1 MAQSGKIIIALSNIE
16 TANKLKSLL
25 VQEGYDI
32 IGLCTSGNE
41 LIRLVMQYSPDLV
54 LVGYKFKDM
63 SLLDVYETLVDTTSF
78 LAIVNE
84 PYRSFIEE
92 DTDIYCIGTKIS
104 NVLLT
109 NAIDL
114 IFQGKK
120 RIKKLRD
127 QVEKLEHTI
136 EDRKLIEKAKGQ
148 LMSTSGLTEN
158 EAFRY
163 MQKISMDSGKRMKD
177 IASLILSEITITYKY
192 S

>member
-1 MAQSGKIIIALSNIE
+1 MAQGGRIIIALSNID
-16 TANKLKSLL
+16 TTNKLKSLL
-25 VQEGYDI
+25 MQEGYEVI
-32 IGLCTSGNE
+32 AICTSGNE
-41 LIRLVMQYSPDLV
+41 LIRLVRQYSPDLA

-63 SLLDVYETLVDTTSF
+63 SVLDVYETLVDVTSF

-84 PYRSFIEE
+84 PYKSFIEE

-114 IFQGKK
+114 IFQSKK
-120 RIKKLRD
+120 RIKKLRA
-127 QVEKLEHTI
+127 QVEKLENTL

-148 LMSTSGLTEN
+148 LMVTSGVREN

-163 MQKISMDSGKRMKD
+163 MQKLSMDSGKTMKD
-177 IASLILSEITITYKY
+177 IAILILNEIQ
-192 S
+192 

>member
-1 MAQSGKIIIALSNIE
+1 MLSRGKIIIALSNID
-16 TANKLKSLL
+16 TSKKLKGLL
-25 VQEGYDI
+25 MQEGYDI
-32 IGLCTSGNE
+32 VAMCTSGSE
-41 LIRLVMQYSPDLV
+41 LMRMVMQYSPDLV

-63 SLLDVYETLVDTTSF
+63 SLLDAYDALMDLTSF

-109 NAIDL
+109 NAIEL

-120 RIKKLRD
+120 RILKLKQ
-127 QVEKLEHTI
+127 QVKTLEHTL
-136 EDRKLIEKAKGQ
+136 EDRKIIEKAKGKI
-148 LMSTSGLTEN
+148 MIDEKMEEN

-163 MQKISMDSGKRMKD
+163 MQKLSMNLGKPMSH
-177 IASLILSEITITYKY
+177 IANFILTEQL
-192 S
+192 

>member
-1 MAQSGKIIIALSNIE
+1 MAQNGKIIIALSNIE

-114 IFQGKK
+114 IFQSKK

-127 QVEKLEHTI
+127 QVEKLEHTL

-148 LMSTSGLTEN
+148 LMATSGLTEN

-177 IASLILSEITITYKY
+177 IASLILSEITISYKI
-192 S
+192 

>member
-16 TANKLKSLL
+16 TATKLKNSLI
-25 VQEGYDI
+25 QEGYNI
-32 IGLCTSGNE
+32 IALCTSGNE
-41 LIRLVMQYSPDLV
+41 LIRLVMQHSPDLV

-63 SLLDVYETLVDTTSF
+63 SLLDVYETLVDATSF

-114 IFQGKK
+114 IFQSK
-120 RIKKLRD
+120 RRILKLK
-127 QVEKLEHTI
+127 QKVEKLENTL
-136 EDRKLIEKAKGQ
+136 EDRKFIEKAKGK
-148 LMSTSGLTEN
+148 LMKDSGISEN

-163 MQKISMDSGKRMKD
+163 MQKISMDSGRRMKD
-177 IASLILSEITITYKY
+177 IANLILNEIQ
-192 S
+192 

>member
-1 MAQSGKIIIALSNIE
+1 MAKSEKIIIALSNIE

-25 VQEGYDI
+25 VQEGYNV

-41 LIRLVMQYSPDLV
+41 LIRLVRQYSPDLV

-63 SLLDVYETLVDTTSF
+63 SLLDVYETLLDVTSF

-114 IFQGKK
+114 IFQGQK
-120 RIKKLRD
+120 RLQKLRD
-127 QVEKLEHTI
+127 KVEKLEHTL
-136 EDRKLIEKAKGQ
+136 EDRKLIEKAKGK
-148 LMSTSGLTEN
+148 LMLTSGITEN

-163 MQKISMDSGKRMKD
+163 MQKISMDSGRTMRD
-177 IASLILSEITITYKY
+177 IASLILSEIQ
-192 S
+192 

>member
-1 MAQSGKIIIALSNIE
+1 MAQGGKLIIALSNIE
-16 TANKLKSLL
+16 TSQKLKTLL
-25 VQEGYDI
+25 TQEGYEI
-32 IGLCTSGNE
+32 MAMCTSGNE
-41 LIRLVMQYSPDLV
+41 LIRMVMQYSPDLV

-63 SLLDVYETLVDTTSF
+63 SLLDVYETLVDQTSF

-84 PYRSFIEE
+84 PYKSFIEE

-114 IFQGKK
+114 IFQSKK
-120 RIKKLRD
+120 RIKKLRE

-136 EDRKLIEKAKGQ
+136 EDRKLIEKAKGK
-148 LMSTSGLTEN
+148 LMATSGLTEN

-163 MQKISMDSGKRMKD
+163 MQKISMDSGRRMKD
-177 IASLILSEITITYKY
+177 IASLILSEIQ
-192 S
+192 

>member
-1 MAQSGKIIIALSNIE
+1 MVQKGRLIIALSNVE
-16 TANKLKSLL
+16 TANKLKILL
-25 VQEGYDI
+25 TQEGFDI
-32 IGLCTSGNE
+32 IALCTSGNE

-63 SLLDVYETLVDTTSF
+63 SLLDAYETLVDLTSF

-114 IFQGKK
+114 IFQSKR
-120 RIKKLRD
+120 RIKKLKE
-127 QVEKLEHTI
+127 QVEKLEHTL

-177 IASLILSEITITYKY
+177 IASLILSELQ
-192 S
+192 

>member
-1 MAQSGKIIIALSNIE
+1 MVRKGRIIIALSNIE
-16 TANKLKSLL
+16 TAKKLNNLL
-25 VQEGYDI
+25 MQEGYDI
-32 IGLCTSGNE
+32 IAICTSGNE
-41 LIRLVMQYSPDLV
+41 LIRLVMQNPPDLV

-84 PYRSFIEE
+84 PYRSYIEE

-114 IFQGKK
+114 IFQSK
-120 RIKKLRD
+120 RRIAKLK
-127 QVEKLEHTI
+127 QKVEKLEHTL

-148 LMSTSGLTEN
+148 LMVTSGITEN

-163 MQKISMDSGKRMKD
+163 MQKLSMDSGRRMKD
-177 IASLILSEITITYKY
+177 IASLILSEVQ
-192 S
+192 

>member
-1 MAQSGKIIIALSNIE
+1 VGIAMAQGGKLIIALSNIE
-16 TANKLKSLL
+16 TSNKLKSLL
-25 VQEGYDI
+25 TQEGYEI
-32 IGLCTSGNE
+32 IAMCTSGNE
-41 LIRLVMQYSPDLV
+41 LIRMVLQFSPDLV

-63 SLLDVYETLVDTTSF
+63 SLLDVYETLVDATSF

-84 PYRSFIEE
+84 PYKSFIEE

-114 IFQGKK
+114 IFQSKK
-120 RIKKLRD
+120 RIKKLRA

-163 MQKISMDSGKRMKD
+163 MQKISMDSGRRMKD
-177 IASLILSEITITYKY
+177 IASLILSETQ
-192 S
+192 

>member
-1 MAQSGKIIIALSNIE
+1 VGIAMAQSGKIIIALSNID

-63 SLLDVYETLVDTTSF
+63 SLLDVYETLVDATSF

-114 IFQGKK
+114 IFQSKK
-120 RIKKLRD
+120 RIKKLRA
-127 QVEKLEHTI
+127 QVEKLEHTL
-136 EDRKLIEKAKGQ
+136 EDRKLIEKAKGE
-148 LMSTSGLTEN
+148 LMLTSGITEN

-163 MQKISMDSGKRMKD
+163 MQKISMDSGRRMKD
-177 IASLILSEITITYKY
+177 IASLILNEIK
-192 S
+192 

>member
-1 MAQSGKIIIALSNIE
+1 MAQKGKIIIALSNIE
-16 TANKLKSLL
+16 TGNKLKSLL
-25 VQEGYDI
+25 VQEGYDV

-63 SLLDVYETLVDTTSF
+63 SLLDVYETLVDATSF

-104 NVLLT
+104 NVLLS

-120 RIKKLRD
+120 RIKRLRD
-127 QVEKLEHTI
+127 KVEKLEHTL
-136 EDRKLIEKAKGQ
+136 EDRKLIEKAKGK
-148 LMSTSGLTEN
+148 LMSTSGITEN

-163 MQKISMDSGKRMKD
+163 MQKISMDSGRTMRD
-177 IASLILSEITITYKY
+177 IASLILSEIQ
-192 S
+192 

>member
-1 MAQSGKIIIALSNIE
+1 MTQKGRLIIALSNIE
-16 TANKLKSLL
+16 TGKKLKSLL
-25 VQEGYDI
+25 LQEGYEI
-32 IGLCTSGNE
+32 IAVCTSGNE

-63 SLLDVYETLVDTTSF
+63 SLLDVYETLVDVTSF

-109 NAIDL
+109 NSIDL
-114 IFQGKK
+114 IFQSKK
-120 RIKKLRD
+120 RIQKLRD
-127 QVEKLEHTI
+127 QVEKLEHTL

-163 MQKISMDSGKRMKD
+163 MQKISMDSGRRMKD
-177 IASLILSEITITYKY
+177 IAALILSETQ
-192 S
+192 

>member
-1 MAQSGKIIIALSNIE
+1 MAQKGKIIIALSNIE
-16 TANKLKSLL
+16 TGNKLKSLL
-25 VQEGYDI
+25 VQEGYDVM
-32 IGLCTSGNE
+32 GLCTSGNE

-104 NVLLT
+104 NVLLS

-127 QVEKLEHTI
+127 KVEKLEHTL

-148 LMSTSGLTEN
+148 LMSTSGITEN

-163 MQKISMDSGKRMKD
+163 MQKISMDSGRTMKD
-177 IASLILSEITITYKY
+177 IAILILSETQ
-192 S
+192 

>member
-1 MAQSGKIIIALSNIE
+1 MAQNGTIIIALSNIE
-16 TANKLKSLL
+16 TAKKIKSLL
-25 VQEGYDI
+25 VQEGYQVVA
-32 IGLCTSGNE
+32 LCTSGNE
-41 LIRLVMQYSPDLV
+41 LIRMVMQYSPDLV

-63 SLLDVYETLVDTTSF
+63 SLLDIYATLVDTTSF

-84 PYRSFIEE
+84 PYKSYIEE

-120 RIKKLRD
+120 RIKKLTK
-127 QVEKLEHTI
+127 QVEKLENTI
-136 EDRKLIEKAKGQ
+136 EDRKLIEKAKGK
-148 LMSTSGLTEN
+148 LMATSGLTEN

-163 MQKISMDSGKRMKD
+163 MQKISMDSGKKMKD
-177 IASLILSEITITYKY
+177 IASLILSEI
-192 S
+192 

>member
-1 MAQSGKIIIALSNIE
+1 MAQKGKIIIALSNIE
-16 TANKLKSLL
+16 TGNKLKSLV
-25 VQEGYDI
+25 VQEGYDV
-32 IGLCTSGNE
+32 IGVCTSGNE

-63 SLLDVYETLVDTTSF
+63 SLLDVYETLVDATSF

-104 NVLLT
+104 NVLLS

-127 QVEKLEHTI
+127 KVEKLEHTL
-136 EDRKLIEKAKGQ
+136 EDRKLIEKAKGK
-148 LMSTSGLTEN
+148 LMSTSGITEN

-163 MQKISMDSGKRMKD
+163 MQKISMDSGRTMRD
-177 IASLILSEITITYKY
+177 IASLILSEIQ
-192 S
+192 

>member
-1 MAQSGKIIIALSNIE
+1 MAQKGKIIIALSNIE

-32 IGLCTSGNE
+32 ISLCTSGNE

-54 LVGYKFKDM
+54 LVSYKFKDM
-63 SLLDVYETLVDTTSF
+63 SLLDVYETLYDATSF

-104 NVLLT
+104 SVLLT
-109 NAIDL
+109 NSIDL
-114 IFQGKK
+114 IFQSK
-120 RIKKLRD
+120 RRIRKLKD
-127 QVEKLEHTI
+127 QVEKLEHTL

-148 LMSTSGLTEN
+148 LMKNSGLTEN

-163 MQKISMDSGKRMKD
+163 MQKISMDSGRKMRD
-177 IASLILSEITITYKY
+177 IASLLLSEEE
-192 S
+192 

>member
-1 MAQSGKIIIALSNIE
+1 MAQKGKIIIALSNIE
-16 TANKLKSLL
+16 TGNKLKSLL
-25 VQEGYDI
+25 VQEGYDV

-63 SLLDVYETLVDTTSF
+63 SLLDVYETLVDATSF

-104 NVLLT
+104 NVLLS

-127 QVEKLEHTI
+127 KVEKLEHTL
-136 EDRKLIEKAKGQ
+136 EDRKLIEKAKGK
-148 LMSTSGLTEN
+148 LMSTSGITEN

-163 MQKISMDSGKRMKD
+163 M
-177 IASLILSEITITYKY
+177 
-192 S
+192 

>member
-1 MAQSGKIIIALSNIE
+1 MVQSEKGKLIIALSNVEI
-16 TANKLKSLL
+16 AKKLKTSLT
-25 VQEGYDI
+25 QEGFDI
-32 IGLCTSGNE
+32 IALCTSGNE

-63 SLLDVYETLVDTTSF
+63 SLLDVYENLVDLTSF

-114 IFQGKK
+114 IFQSKR
-120 RIKKLRD
+120 RIKKLKE
-127 QVEKLEHTI
+127 QVEKLEHTL

-177 IASLILSEITITYKY
+177 IASLILSEIQ
-192 S
+192 